1 MKNKD
6 DVCVIIQARL
16 SSGRVPNKMIIP
28 FGDSSLFEIC
38 CRKLL
43 KSKVIP
49 KENVYVSI
57 YEQELI
63 DIAKKCDMNIFKRSK
78 KSALFDGDSHVTD
91 MFEWWNK
98 LPYKYVIL
106 VSACIPLL
114 KIETI
119 DKFFNQYLSINK
131 NGMLAV
137 MEKKT
142 YYWDCDKKII
152 SKNFEK
158 SGNMNTKVVET
169 TYEAAHCLYASKL
182 DTIGDGIFM
191 GNLKESSE
199 VELFSIHEVETFDVD
214 YPWQFQVWE
223 TLYLQ
228 NILN

>member
-16 SSGRVPNKMIIP
+16 SSGRVPNKMVIP
-28 FGDSSLFEIC
+28 FGNSSLFEIC

-78 KSALFDGDSHVTD
+78 KSALFDGDGHVTD

-98 LPYKYVIL
+98 LPFKYVIL
-106 VSACIPLL
+106 VSACLPFL

-119 DKFFNQYLSINK
+119 DKFLI
-131 NGMLAV
+131 
-137 MEKKT
+137 
-142 YYWDCDKKII
+142 
-152 SKNFEK
+152 
-158 SGNMNTKVVET
+158 
-169 TYEAAHCLYASKL
+169 
-182 DTIGDGIFM
+182 TI
-191 GNLKESSE
+191 
-199 VELFSIHEVETFDVD
+199 
-214 YPWQFQVWE
+214 
-223 TLYLQ
+223 
-228 NILN
+228 